1 MDTLNR
7 TTIASL
13 SWWLVA
19 AAALLFVA
27 VIVMWL

>member
-1 MDTLNR
+1 MNTLNR

-13 SWWLVA
+13 SWWLIA

-27 VIVMWL
+27 VVVM